1 MAGKINI
8 NPEALKRNLDVIIV
22 VVVAIGLI
30 GYGWLQLGA
39 TQTTRTGS
47 ATILVDQTKD
57 YNAKKKLLLDGIGL
71 TNSLSITTD
80 ESHGNYALAE
90 KAEAAFAAHLDR
102 VRSKFTP
109 LEIPDGIELDEKTGA
124 IKSVMLMQGGTGY
137 VEPDIDQLTVR
148 VVSRNG
154 KGAKLKPN
162 LRILG
167 SDSSNYRVENITVE
181 DGGSGYTKGDL
192 AILIE
197 GGGGAVYEQPNA
209 LPPVNEDTGTGAA
222 STDPPGGDPTTGVPG
237 QMPGMMPGM
246 MPGFGAN
253 SMGAS
258 TDESEAR
265 VGLDNNTFRNFMQS
279 MVFGLQSQCKE
290 QRIRLPKI
298 DDEDKEFRFS
308 FSKVWDQFEFESFQR
323 EIMAYQL
330 AEIDA
335 LCRALFNANI
345 HEIYNLKRLKV
356 VRNPE
361 DQMEMEDALEYLP
374 DAKFKIEDVKKFI
387 DNVAGSRVM
396 PYEVTFRGF
405 STELSKVLEELY
417 KSQVF
422 FVVKN
427 IAVIEATDVADVFE
441 EEQKEMSL
449 GNLGAG
455 PRGMREMYGGMGGGR
470 GYGPFGGGTTPYG
483 FGAAFGDERKR
494 HRPASLLLDE
504 SPLKVTIRVNSLKV
518 VAKEKD
524 TSDAFAALA
533 QNIEAAKV
541 KEEEEEEEIGVDS
554 DGDGVDDWTEETL
567 VGGYDPNDPD
577 NFPTPEEIWA
587 AKAADA
593 ATADQ

>member
-47 ATILVDQTKD
+47 ATILVDQTED
-57 YNAKKKLLLDGIGL
+57 YNAKKKLLLDDIGL

-124 IKSVMLMQGGTGY
+124 IKSVMLMQGGTDY
-137 VEPDIDQLTVR
+137 VETDIDQLTVR

-197 GGGGAVYEQPNA
+197 GGGGAIYEQPNA

-237 QMPGMMPGM
+237 QMPGQ

-308 FSKVWDQFEFESFQR
+308 FSKVWDQFEFKSFER

-356 VRNPE
+356 VGQGAG
-361 DQMEMEDALEYLP
+361 QMEMEDALEYLP
-374 DAKFKIEDVKKFI
+374 DAKFKIEDVKKFT

-541 KEEEEEEEIGVDS
+541 KEEEGEEEGSTLDTDEDGFYDS
-554 DGDGVDDWTEETL
+554 EEKLT
-567 VGGYDPNDPD
+567 GHDPNDPD
-577 NFPTPEEIWA
+577 SKPTQEEV
-587 AKAADA
+587 DA
-593 ATADQ
+593 AEAAAGG

>member
-124 IKSVMLMQGGTGY
+124 IKSVMLMQGGTDY
-137 VEPDIDQLTVR
+137 VETDIDQLTVR

-162 LRILG
+162 LRKLE

-222 STDPPGGDPTTGVPG
+222 STDPPGVDPTTGVPG
-237 QMPGMMPGM
+237 QMPGM

-308 FSKVWDQFEFESFQR
+308 FSKVWDQFEFKSFER

-356 VRNPE
+356 VGQGAG
-361 DQMEMEDALEYLP
+361 QMEMEDALEYLP
-374 DAKFKIEDVKKFI
+374 DAKFKIEDVKKFT

-541 KEEEEEEEIGVDS
+541 KEEEGEEEGSTLDTDEDGFYDS
-554 DGDGVDDWTEETL
+554 EEKLT
-567 VGGYDPNDPD
+567 GHDPNDPD
-577 NFPTPEEIWA
+577 SKPTQEEV
-587 AKAADA
+587 DA
-593 ATADQ
+593 AEAAAGG

>member
-1 MAGKINI
+1 
-8 NPEALKRNLDVIIV
+8 
-22 VVVAIGLI
+22 
-30 GYGWLQLGA
+30 
-39 TQTTRTGS
+39 
-47 ATILVDQTKD
+47 
-57 YNAKKKLLLDGIGL
+57 
-71 TNSLSITTD
+71 
-80 ESHGNYALAE
+80 
-90 KAEAAFAAHLDR
+90 
-102 VRSKFTP
+102 
-109 LEIPDGIELDEKTGA
+109 
-124 IKSVMLMQGGTGY
+124 
-137 VEPDIDQLTVR
+137 
-148 VVSRNG
+148 
-154 KGAKLKPN
+154 
-162 LRILG
+162 
-167 SDSSNYRVENITVE
+167 
-181 DGGSGYTKGDL
+181 
-192 AILIE
+192 
-197 GGGGAVYEQPNA
+197 
-209 LPPVNEDTGTGAA
+209 
-222 STDPPGGDPTTGVPG
+222 
-237 QMPGMMPGM
+237 MPGMMPGM

-258 TDESEAR
+258 TDESKAR

-449 GNLGAG
+449 GSLGAG

-504 SPLKVTIRVNSLKV
+504 SPLKVTLRVNSMKV

-524 TSDAFAALA
+524 ASDAFAALA

-541 KEEEEEEEIGVDS
+541 KEEEEEDIGTDT

-577 NFPTPEEIWA
+577 DFPTPEEIRA

-593 ATADQ
+593 ATSDQ

>member
-47 ATILVDQTKD
+47 ATELVEQTKG
-57 YNAKKKLLLDGIGL
+57 YNSKKNLRLDGIGL
-71 TNSLSITTD
+71 TNSPSITTD

-222 STDPPGGDPTTGVPG
+222 STDPPGVDPTTGVPG
-237 QMPGMMPGM
+237 QMPGM

-374 DAKFKIEDVKKFI
+374 DAKFKIEDVKKFT

-449 GNLGAG
+449 GSLGAG

-504 SPLKVTIRVNSLKV
+504 SPLKVTLRVNSMKV

-524 TSDAFAALA
+524 ASDAFAALA

-541 KEEEEEEEIGVDS
+541 KEEEEEDIGTDT

-577 NFPTPEEIWA
+577 DFPTPEEIRA

-593 ATADQ
+593 ATSDQ

>member
-47 ATILVDQTKD
+47 ATILVDQTED
-57 YNAKKKLLLDGIGL
+57 YNAKKNLRLDGIGL

-162 LRILG
+162 LRKLE

-237 QMPGMMPGM
+237 QMPGMMPG
-246 MPGFGAN
+246 FGAN

-308 FSKVWDQFEFESFQR
+308 FSKVWDQFEFKSFER

-356 VRNPE
+356 VGQGAG
-361 DQMEMEDALEYLP
+361 QMEMEDALEYLP
-374 DAKFKIEDVKKFI
+374 DAKFKIEDVKKFT

-405 STELSKVLEELY
+405 STELSKGLEELY

-455 PRGMREMYGGMGGGR
+455 PRGMR
-470 GYGPFGGGTTPYG
+470 
-483 FGAAFGDERKR
+483 
-494 HRPASLLLDE
+494 
-504 SPLKVTIRVNSLKV
+504 
-518 VAKEKD
+518 
-524 TSDAFAALA
+524 
-533 QNIEAAKV
+533 
-541 KEEEEEEEIGVDS
+541 
-554 DGDGVDDWTEETL
+554 
-567 VGGYDPNDPD
+567 
-577 NFPTPEEIWA
+577 
-587 AKAADA
+587 
-593 ATADQ
+593 

>member
-47 ATILVDQTKD
+47 ATELVEQTKG
-57 YNAKKKLLLDGIGL
+57 YNSKKNLRLDGIGL
-71 TNSLSITTD
+71 TNSPSITTD

-124 IKSVMLMQGGTGY
+124 IKSVMLMQGGTDY
-137 VEPDIDQLTVR
+137 VETDIDQLTVR

-541 KEEEEEEEIGVDS
+541 KEEEGEEEGSTLDTDEDGFYDS
-554 DGDGVDDWTEETL
+554 EEKLT
-567 VGGYDPNDPD
+567 GHDPNDPD
-577 NFPTPEEIWA
+577 SKPTQEEV
-587 AKAADA
+587 DA
-593 ATADQ
+593 AEAAAGG

>member
-47 ATILVDQTKD
+47 ATELVEQTKG
-57 YNAKKKLLLDGIGL
+57 YNSKKNLRLDGIGL

-162 LRILG
+162 LRKLE

-237 QMPGMMPGM
+237 QMPGMMPG
-246 MPGFGAN
+246 FGAN

-308 FSKVWDQFEFESFQR
+308 FSKVWDQFEFKSFER

-356 VRNPE
+356 VGQGAG
-361 DQMEMEDALEYLP
+361 QMEMEDALEYLP
-374 DAKFKIEDVKKFI
+374 DAKFKIEDVKKFT

-541 KEEEEEEEIGVDS
+541 KEEAGEEEGSTLDTDEDGFYDSEEKLTGH
-554 DGDGVDDWTEETL
+554 
-567 VGGYDPNDPD
+567 DPNDPD
-577 NFPTPEEIWA
+577 SKPTQEEV
-587 AKAADA
+587 DA
-593 ATADQ
+593 AEAAAGG

>member
-47 ATILVDQTKD
+47 ATELVEQTKG
-57 YNAKKKLLLDGIGL
+57 YNSKKKLLLDGIGL

-237 QMPGMMPGM
+237 QMPGMMPG
-246 MPGFGAN
+246 FGAN

-356 VRNPE
+356 VGQGAG
-361 DQMEMEDALEYLP
+361 QMEMEDALEYLP

-504 SPLKVTIRVNSLKV
+504 SPLKVTLRVNSMKV

-524 TSDAFAALA
+524 ASDAFAALA

-541 KEEEEEEEIGVDS
+541 KEEEGEEEGSTLDTDEDGFYDS
-554 DGDGVDDWTEETL
+554 EEKLT
-567 VGGYDPNDPD
+567 GHDPNDPD
-577 NFPTPEEIWA
+577 SKPTQEEVD
-587 AKAADA
+587 AKID
-593 ATADQ
+593 ATASD

>member
-39 TQTTRTGS
+39 TQTTRTDS
-47 ATILVDQTKD
+47 ATSLETQTRD
-57 YNAKKKLLLDGIGL
+57 YNAKFHLTLDGIGL
-71 TNSLSITTD
+71 TNSPSITTD
-80 ESHGNYALAE
+80 EDHGNYALAE
-90 KAEAAFAAHLDR
+90 KAEATYAALLNR
-102 VRSKFTP
+102 VRSKFAP

-124 IKSVMLMQGGTGY
+124 IKSVMLMQGGTNY
-137 VEPDIDQLTVR
+137 FESDIGQLTVR
-148 VVSRNG
+148 VISRNG

-162 LRILG
+162 LRILE

-197 GGGGAVYEQPNA
+197 GGGGAGYGQPNA
-209 LPPVNEDTGTGAA
+209 PPPVIEDPGTGVA
-222 STDPPGGDPTTGVPG
+222 STDTPGGDPSTGMPV
-237 QMPGMMPGM
+237 QMGG
-246 MPGFGAN
+246 MPGFGAT

-298 DDEDKEFRFS
+298 DDKDKEFRFS
-308 FSKVWDQFEFESFQR
+308 FSKVWDQFEFKSFER

-356 VRNPE
+356 VGQGAG
-361 DQMEMEDALEYLP
+361 QMEMEDALEYLP
-374 DAKFKIEDVKKFI
+374 DVKFKIEDVKKFTEK
-387 DNVAGSRVM
+387 VAGSRVM
-396 PYEVTFRGF
+396 PYEGTFRGF

-417 KSQVF
+417 KSKVF

-427 IAVIEATDVADVFE
+427 IAVIEATGVVDVFE
-441 EEQKEMSL
+441 EEQSEMT
-449 GNLGAG
+449 LGAFG
-455 PRGMREMYGGMGGGR
+455 GARSGRGM
-470 GYGPFGGGTTPYG
+470 
-483 FGAAFGDERKR
+483 
-494 HRPASLLLDE
+494 
-504 SPLKVTIRVNSLKV
+504 
-518 VAKEKD
+518 
-524 TSDAFAALA
+524 
-533 QNIEAAKV
+533 
-541 KEEEEEEEIGVDS
+541 
-554 DGDGVDDWTEETL
+554 
-567 VGGYDPNDPD
+567 
-577 NFPTPEEIWA
+577 
-587 AKAADA
+587 
-593 ATADQ
+593 

>member
-39 TQTTRTGS
+39 TQTERNDSKTSLETK
-47 ATILVDQTKD
+47 TKD
-57 YNAKKKLLLDGIGL
+57 YNAKKNLRLDGIGL

-162 LRILG
+162 LRKLE

-237 QMPGMMPGM
+237 QMPGQMPGM

-308 FSKVWDQFEFESFQR
+308 FSKVWDQFEFKSFER

-356 VRNPE
+356 VGQGAG
-361 DQMEMEDALEYLP
+361 QMEMEDALEYLP
-374 DAKFKIEDVKKFI
+374 DAKFKIEDVKKFT

-541 KEEEEEEEIGVDS
+541 KEEEGEEEGSTLDTDEDGFYDS
-554 DGDGVDDWTEETL
+554 EEKLT
-567 VGGYDPNDPD
+567 GHDPNDPD
-577 NFPTPEEIWA
+577 SKPTQEEV
-587 AKAADA
+587 DA
-593 ATADQ
+593 AEAAAGG

>member
-47 ATILVDQTKD
+47 ATNLVEQTKG
-57 YNAKKKLLLDGIGL
+57 YNSKKKLLLDGIGL

-162 LRILG
+162 LRKLE

-237 QMPGMMPGM
+237 QMPGMMPG
-246 MPGFGAN
+246 FGAN

-308 FSKVWDQFEFESFQR
+308 FSKVWDQFEFKSFER

-356 VRNPE
+356 VGQGAG
-361 DQMEMEDALEYLP
+361 QMEMEDALEYLP
-374 DAKFKIEDVKKFI
+374 DAKFKIEDVKKFT

-541 KEEEEEEEIGVDS
+541 KEEEGEEEGSTLDTDEDGFYDS
-554 DGDGVDDWTEETL
+554 EEKLT
-567 VGGYDPNDPD
+567 GHDPNDPD
-577 NFPTPEEIWA
+577 SKPTQEEV
-587 AKAADA
+587 DA
-593 ATADQ
+593 AEAAAGG

>member
-47 ATILVDQTKD
+47 ATELVEQTKG
-57 YNAKKKLLLDGIGL
+57 YNSKKNLRLDGIGL
-71 TNSLSITTD
+71 TNSPSITTD

-237 QMPGMMPGM
+237 QMPGMMPG
-246 MPGFGAN
+246 FGAN

-308 FSKVWDQFEFESFQR
+308 FSKVWDQFEFKSFER

-356 VRNPE
+356 VGQGAG
-361 DQMEMEDALEYLP
+361 QMEMEDALEYLP
-374 DAKFKIEDVKKFI
+374 DAKFKIEDVKKFT

-533 QNIEAAKV
+533 QNIEEAKV
-541 KEEEEEEEIGVDS
+541 KEEEGEEEGSTLDTDEDGFYDS
-554 DGDGVDDWTEETL
+554 EEKLT
-567 VGGYDPNDPD
+567 GHDPTDPD
-577 NFPTPEEIWA
+577 SKPTQEEV
-587 AKAADA
+587 DA
-593 ATADQ
+593 AEAAAGG

>member
-39 TQTTRTGS
+39 TQSTRDGSKTTLETETG
-47 ATILVDQTKD
+47 K

-162 LRILG
+162 LRKLE

-308 FSKVWDQFEFESFQR
+308 FSKVWDQFEFKSFER

-356 VRNPE
+356 VGQGAG
-361 DQMEMEDALEYLP
+361 QMEMEDALEYLP
-374 DAKFKIEDVKKFI
+374 DAKFKIEDVKKFT

-470 GYGPFGGGTTPYG
+470 GYG
-483 FGAAFGDERKR
+483 
-494 HRPASLLLDE
+494 
-504 SPLKVTIRVNSLKV
+504 
-518 VAKEKD
+518 
-524 TSDAFAALA
+524 
-533 QNIEAAKV
+533 
-541 KEEEEEEEIGVDS
+541 
-554 DGDGVDDWTEETL
+554 
-567 VGGYDPNDPD
+567 
-577 NFPTPEEIWA
+577 
-587 AKAADA
+587 
-593 ATADQ
+593 

>member
-124 IKSVMLMQGGTGY
+124 IKSVMLMQGGTDY
-137 VEPDIDQLTVR
+137 VETDIDQLTVR
-148 VVSRNG
+148 VVSRKG

-222 STDPPGGDPTTGVPG
+222 STDPPGVDPTTGVPG
-237 QMPGMMPGM
+237 QMPGM

-308 FSKVWDQFEFESFQR
+308 FSKVWDQFEFKSFER

-449 GNLGAG
+449 GSLGAG

-541 KEEEEEEEIGVDS
+541 KEEAGEEEGSTLDTDEDGFYDSEEKLTGH
-554 DGDGVDDWTEETL
+554 
-567 VGGYDPNDPD
+567 DPNDPD
-577 NFPTPEEIWA
+577 SKPTQEEV
-587 AKAADA
+587 DA
-593 ATADQ
+593 AEAAAGG

>member
-39 TQTTRTGS
+39 TQTERNDSKTSLETK
-47 ATILVDQTKD
+47 TKD
-57 YNAKKKLLLDGIGL
+57 YNDKKKLLLDGIGL

-162 LRILG
+162 LRKLE

-308 FSKVWDQFEFESFQR
+308 FSKVWDQFEFKSFER

-356 VRNPE
+356 VGQGAG
-361 DQMEMEDALEYLP
+361 QMEMEDALEYLP
-374 DAKFKIEDVKKFI
+374 DAKFKIEDVKKFT

-541 KEEEEEEEIGVDS
+541 KEEEGEEEGSTLDTDEDGFYDS
-554 DGDGVDDWTEETL
+554 EEKLT
-567 VGGYDPNDPD
+567 GHDPNDPD
-577 NFPTPEEIWA
+577 SKPTQEEV
-587 AKAADA
+587 DA
-593 ATADQ
+593 AEAAAGG

>member
-47 ATILVDQTKD
+47 ATELVEQTKG
-57 YNAKKKLLLDGIGL
+57 YNSKKKLPLDGIGL

-162 LRILG
+162 LRKLE

-237 QMPGMMPGM
+237 QMPGMMPG
-246 MPGFGAN
+246 FGAN

-308 FSKVWDQFEFESFQR
+308 FSKVWDQFEFKSFER

-356 VRNPE
+356 VGQGAG
-361 DQMEMEDALEYLP
+361 QMEMEDALEYLP

-541 KEEEEEEEIGVDS
+541 KEEEGEEEGSTLDTDEDGFYDS
-554 DGDGVDDWTEETL
+554 EEKLT
-567 VGGYDPNDPD
+567 GHDPD
-577 NFPTPEEIWA
+577 DPDSKPTQEEV
-587 AKAADA
+587 DA
-593 ATADQ
+593 AEAAAGG

>member
-162 LRILG
+162 LRKLE

-237 QMPGMMPGM
+237 QMPGMMPG
-246 MPGFGAN
+246 FGAN

-258 TDESEAR
+258 TDESKAR

-308 FSKVWDQFEFESFQR
+308 FSKVWDQFEFKSFER

-374 DAKFKIEDVKKFI
+374 DAKFKIEDVKKFT

-541 KEEEEEEEIGVDS
+541 KEEAGEEEGSTLDTDEDGFYDSEEKLTGH
-554 DGDGVDDWTEETL
+554 
-567 VGGYDPNDPD
+567 DPNDPD
-577 NFPTPEEIWA
+577 SKPTQEEV
-587 AKAADA
+587 DA
-593 ATADQ
+593 AEAAAGG

>member
-39 TQTTRTGS
+39 TQTTRTDS
-47 ATILVDQTKD
+47 AESLEKETRD
-57 YNAKKKLLLDGIGL
+57 YNAKFHLKLDGIGL
-71 TNSLSITTD
+71 TNSPSITTD

-124 IKSVMLMQGGTGY
+124 IKSVMLMQGGTDY
-137 VEPDIDQLTVR
+137 VETDIDQLTVR

-237 QMPGMMPGM
+237 QMPGMMPG
-246 MPGFGAN
+246 FGAN

-308 FSKVWDQFEFESFQR
+308 FSKVWDQFEFKSFER

-356 VRNPE
+356 VGQGAG
-361 DQMEMEDALEYLP
+361 QMEMEDALEYLP
-374 DAKFKIEDVKKFI
+374 DAKFKIEDVKKFT

-541 KEEEEEEEIGVDS
+541 KEEEGEEEGSTLDTDEDGFYDS
-554 DGDGVDDWTEETL
+554 EEKLT
-567 VGGYDPNDPD
+567 GHDPNDPD
-577 NFPTPEEIWA
+577 SKPTQEEV
-587 AKAADA
+587 DA
-593 ATADQ
+593 AEAAAGG